1 MSAQLL
7 TLTNSPSQRAGKALK
22 GASAGW
28 ARKSGMLRVARG
40 ALPGLLGPCPPSGAV
55 KGPNTAPILA
65 KLPEFV
71 GKVVWHET
79 ETPQ

>member
-1 MSAQLL
+1 
-7 TLTNSPSQRAGKALK
+7 
-22 GASAGW
+22 
-28 ARKSGMLRVARG
+28 MLRVARG
-40 ALPGLLGPCPPSGAV
+40 ALPGLLGPRPPSGVV

-71 GKVVWHET
+71 GKVVWHES